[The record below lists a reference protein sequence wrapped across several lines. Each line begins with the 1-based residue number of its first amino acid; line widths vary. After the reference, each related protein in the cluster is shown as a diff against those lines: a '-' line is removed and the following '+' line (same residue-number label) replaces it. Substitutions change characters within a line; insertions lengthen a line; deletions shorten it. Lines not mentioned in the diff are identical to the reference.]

1 MRKIRYPK
9 PRNARPYAGLIV
21 TVCATIFLSG
31 WTGCPDNKIPPP
43 APPPPRSSPITV
55 VDGSMVI
62 RTAAT
67 KVPKPNE
74 PDISGG
80 YACSISLNGATVASV
95 KDKNWTITSF
105 DSLARVST
113 ISPSGTPSGGAI
125 VFATGPDPKF
135 SIPTSSMKARATNLD
150 LNRWC
155 FHPLSSYLS
164 AWRIPRALTAGRTFA
179 GSRSTMSSVGEPKG
193 SGRWFPLST
202 IEAGKWKRQS
212 GRAEVQTDCS
222 GVSIGAAPN
231 ER

>member
-74 PDISGG
+74 LDISGG

-125 VFATGPDPKF
+125 VFATGPDPQILNSDIFNEGAGYEFGLEQVVF
-135 SIPTSSMKARATNLD
+135 SPAKLTIVGVANPTSLD
-150 LNRWC
+150 CGQKICKVKIDYQPSCN
-155 FHPLSSYLS
+155 
-164 AWRIPRALTAGRTFA
+164 
-179 GSRSTMSSVGEPKG
+179 
-193 SGRWFPLST
+193 
-202 IEAGKWKRQS
+202 
-212 GRAEVQTDCS
+212 
-222 GVSIGAAPN
+222 
-231 ER
+231 